1 MLAKAAEEQ
10 GVTEFTARFL
20 FSEWTYVLDA
30 WQLDSLE
37 AYANVPRLGRKNRMS
52 AKQRARLWPIFAAA
66 REAIK
71 GRGFHTWAQIF
82 GEVTAYYSGR
92 EHKPF
97 RYIVVDEAHDL
108 SEALQKIQAKSLNLK
123 CE

>member
-52 AKQRARLWPIFAAA
+52 AKQRARCGQYLLLHAKLSKDAASTHGPNFWRGDGILFRA
-66 REAIK
+66 RAQAISIHC
-71 GRGFHTWAQIF
+71 R
-82 GEVTAYYSGR
+82 
-92 EHKPF
+92 
-97 RYIVVDEAHDL
+97 
-108 SEALQKIQAKSLNLK
+108 
-123 CE
+123 